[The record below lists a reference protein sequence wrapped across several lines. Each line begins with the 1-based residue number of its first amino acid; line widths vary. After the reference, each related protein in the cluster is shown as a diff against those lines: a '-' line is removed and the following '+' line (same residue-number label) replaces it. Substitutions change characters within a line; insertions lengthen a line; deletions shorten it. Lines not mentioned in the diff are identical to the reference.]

1 MPSTKDVFWL
11 LWKAVLFW
19 FSAIWPI
26 SKFTCLCIWASSMYW
41 FSGSKCL
48 HRICHKVILAAIYA
62 TESFKARHL
71 LSFPASCFF
80 FFFHCKCLSLLQHR
94 IRQWIF
100 CTPFSSIDHAA
111 SCRCNN
117 GIVSRYHSWCDHD
130 FQTCT
135 PISLRQQMCITWG
148 WCKPSTGGSPSLWGY
163 VVYENGTKDRKNTE
177 LQFTKREWLCIEIF
191 VSGNIYI

>member
-19 FSAIWPI
+19 FAAIWPI
-26 SKFTCLCIWASSMYW
+26 SKFTCLCIWASSMCW

-80 FFFHCKCLSLLQHR
+80 FFFIVNVWAFCSIVYDNEFSARLSVRSIMRLRAAAIMALSQDTTADATMVFRLARRFLCANKCVLRGVDVNHR
-94 IRQWIF
+94 
-100 CTPFSSIDHAA
+100 PEDHQ
-111 SCRCNN
+111 
-117 GIVSRYHSWCDHD
+117 V
-130 FQTCT
+130 F
-135 PISLRQQMCITWG
+135 
-148 WCKPSTGGSPSLWGY
+148 GG
-163 VVYENGTKDRKNTE
+163 T
-177 LQFTKREWLCIEIF
+177 
-191 VSGNIYI
+191 